1 LPIGD
6 WSLANQHTVTTVFFI
21 VRTIGNRQSAIEND
35 AMLALQINPSDPM
48 FWVMVVIALSF
59 IIIAVAM
66 IAIAVFVN
74 RAVKSVTRLEQKLEP
89 LIERV
94 TMISEQ
100 GKQIA
105 VQGKQ
110 IAEQF
115 NAVSGH
121 LSTATMNLSES
132 LAIIKDEVGEL
143 KDLFSDTAGEARDKV
158 ELVSRTIDR
167 THDQIVTTTDFI
179 QRRVVEPAREIAAIM
194 AGFRRGLEVLVAPLP
209 KPINQ
214 TYGEDEM
221 FIG

>member
-1 LPIGD
+1 M
-6 WSLANQHTVTTVFFI
+6 FF
-21 VRTIGNRQSAIEND
+21 
-35 AMLALQINPSDPM
+35 LALQMNANDPM
-48 FWVMVVIALSF
+48 FWVMVIIGLSF
-59 IIIAVAM
+59 VLITVAM
-66 IAIAVFVN
+66 IAIAVSVS

-89 LIERV
+89 LIDRV
-94 TMISEQ
+94 TVISEQ

-143 KDLFSDTAGEARDKV
+143 KEMVSQTAGDARDKV

-167 THDQIVTTTDFI
+167 THDQVVSTTDFI
-179 QRRVVEPAREIAAIM
+179 QRKVVEPARELAAIM
-194 AGFRRGLEVLVAPLP
+194 AGFRRGLEVLVAPIP